1 MGRRSDHSREELEK
15 LILEEG
21 HRHMAEAGFA
31 RFSAREVAK
40 RIGTVATLKKF
51 RAALGVPLDAQQ
63 P

>member
-1 MGRRSDHSREELEK
+1 MPPGAHLARAPWPDTLQVLADAAGLSKLDVSR
-15 LILEEG
+15 I
-21 HRHMAEAGFA
+21 
-31 RFSAREVAK
+31 EVAK